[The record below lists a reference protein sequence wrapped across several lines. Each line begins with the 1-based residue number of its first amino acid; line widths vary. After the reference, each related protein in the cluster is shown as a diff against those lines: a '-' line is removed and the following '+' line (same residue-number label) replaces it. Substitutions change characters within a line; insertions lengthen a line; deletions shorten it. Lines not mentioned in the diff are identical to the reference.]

1 MQTSKAQTTTGYI
14 ERPKDGRIG
23 RLQLQLSVVDRD
35 YRAAVLVRKSR
46 EVAEFLASLRN
57 KSSAK

>member
-23 RLQLQLSVVDRD
+23 RLQLQLGVVDRD
-35 YRAAVLVRKSR
+35 AHAVVVARKKR
-46 EVAEFLASLRN
+46 EVMEFLESLRN

>member
-23 RLQLQLSVVDRD
+23 RLQLQLGVVDRD
-35 YRAAVLVRKSR
+35 AHAVAVARKKR
-46 EVAEFLASLRN
+46 EVMEFLESLRN

>member
-1 MQTSKAQTTTGYI
+1 MQTCKIQTTTGYI

-23 RLQLQLSVVDRD
+23 RLQLQLGVVDRD
-35 YRAAVLVRKSR
+35 AHAVAVARKKR
-46 EVAEFLASLRN
+46 EVMEFLESLRN